1 MIYLRRVLPFFLS
14 PLFVF
19 GALVILGLISRRR
32 WMALLAVAGLWL
44 IATPV
49 VSDRLV
55 RAVEEHSVRQ
65 DAARMPV
72 AGAVVVLGGMLTDSP
87 GVDGVVAEWRD
98 PDRYFAGLALY
109 QAARAPR
116 LIFTRGK
123 LPWSASEESEG
134 EVLRRYALRS
144 GVAASAILLTKEV
157 ANTREEAQA
166 VRALL
171 GPALREV
178 ILVTSAFHMPRA
190 RQIFEREGLRVHPYP
205 VDFKVSIRQT
215 TMMDFLPD
223 ANALRWADVAIREW
237 IGQLYYRWASW
248 S

>member
-1 MIYLRRVLPFFLS
+1 MIYLHKVLPFFLS

-19 GALVILGLISRRR
+19 GALVILGVVSRRR
-32 WMALLAVAGLWL
+32 WLALLAVAGLWL
-44 IATPV
+44 IATPL

-55 RAVEEHSVRQ
+55 RELEEHRVRQ
-65 DAARMPV
+65 DAMRMPL
-72 AGAVVVLGGMLTDSP
+72 AGAVVVLSGMLTDAPS
-87 GVDGVVAEWRD
+87 VDGVVAEWGD
-98 PDRYFAGLALY
+98 ADRFFAGVELY

-123 LPWSASEESEG
+123 MPWSTSQESEG
-134 EVLRRYALRS
+134 EVLRRHAVKS
-144 GVAASAILLTKEV
+144 GVATSAILLTKEV

-171 GPALREV
+171 GPAAPDV
-178 ILVTSAFHMPRA
+178 ILVTSAFHMTRA
-190 RQIFEREGLRVHPYP
+190 RQIFEREGLRVHAYP
-205 VDFKVSIRQT
+205 VDFKVGVRHT
-215 TMMDFLPD
+215 TVMDFLPD
-223 ANALRWADVAIREW
+223 AKALRWADEAIREW